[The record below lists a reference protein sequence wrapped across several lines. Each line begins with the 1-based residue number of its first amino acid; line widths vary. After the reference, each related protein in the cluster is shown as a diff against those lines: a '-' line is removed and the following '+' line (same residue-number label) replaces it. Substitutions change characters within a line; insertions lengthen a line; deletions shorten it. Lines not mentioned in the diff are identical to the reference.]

1 MAITYALLDPL
12 MTVAR
17 PVAAFLTAITA
28 GVIENMFH
36 SVNEKDNIKA
46 DLSCPVDGCCDGID
60 CSPDE
65 HKRHHSFVEKL
76 QAGLKFAVTDVWGDL
91 AGWFFTGI
99 LLAGLISALVP
110 SQFFVHYL
118 GGGFFSMLIM
128 LAMGIPLYICATAST
143 PIAAAFILK
152 GVSPGAALVFL
163 LVGPATNIT
172 SMSVL
177 FGLLGKRATA
187 TYLLTLAVFAVF
199 CGLILDQIYIS
210 LEFSARAVA
219 GQAAELIPFHG
230 QLAGAIVLLAL
241 SIRPICGKL
250 NDIFN
255 NSSHHHTHSTN
266 CSCKPSSPF
275 PRKGKT

>member
-1 MAITYALLDPL
+1 
-12 MTVAR
+12 
-17 PVAAFLTAITA
+17 
-28 GVIENMFH
+28 
-36 SVNEKDNIKA
+36 
-46 DLSCPVDGCCDGID
+46 
-60 CSPDE
+60 
-65 HKRHHSFVEKL
+65 
-76 QAGLKFAVTDVWGDL
+76 
-91 AGWFFTGI
+91 
-99 LLAGLISALVP
+99 
-110 SQFFVHYL
+110 
-118 GGGFFSMLIM
+118 MLIM